1 MKRQVSPSRIT
12 MTSVSLGYCIR
23 WAYGI
28 RDYQLI
34 GPDWVVAANLAHY
47 DIGAVTSEPSS
58 EDRLK
63 ALSRTLL
70 AQRFGLEM
78 HQETRSIPMFAL
90 RVVKDGPKFSK
101 APDDENAGILPAG
114 QYAFAAH
121 NTTMARLAE
130 ILASPWTARP
140 VIDETGLPGGYD
152 FHLDLSRYVTDEQ
165 TGQPAWSKWRD
176 RYGIRNHGFPAR
188 PTGSPARAYA
198 RTHGCFDSRPREQ
211 GPRRELTTFSYPA
224 LRTNTGGARN
234 ELHRRSAAGFSLL
247 SAFSIARSAT
257 AFTIH
262 SKFSGPTE
270 L

>member
-1 MKRQVSPSRIT
+1 

-114 QYAFAAH
+114 PYAFAAH

-130 ILASPWTARP
+130 ILASPWTSRP

-165 TGQPAWSKWRD
+165 TRQPVPGPNG
-176 RYGIRNHGFPAR
+176 GI
-188 PTGSPARAYA
+188 
-198 RTHGCFDSRPREQ
+198 DME
-211 GPRRELTTFSYPA
+211 
-224 LRTNTGGARN
+224 
-234 ELHRRSAAGFSLL
+234 
-247 SAFSIARSAT
+247 SAT
-257 AFTIH
+257 MV
-262 SKFSGPTE
+262 SLPDQLGLRLVPTHAPTDVLIVDRANKDPAE
-270 L
+270 N